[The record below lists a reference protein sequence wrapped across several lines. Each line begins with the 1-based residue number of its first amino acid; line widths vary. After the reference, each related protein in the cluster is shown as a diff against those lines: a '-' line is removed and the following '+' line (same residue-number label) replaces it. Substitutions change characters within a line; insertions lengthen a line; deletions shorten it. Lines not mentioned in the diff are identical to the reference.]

1 MKKIVYTLALLTSV
15 VLAAC
20 HNHGGETTMSDSVVA
35 TQTDED
41 TGAIRGVEPTNDQDT
56 SQGYVRQNNEEEDI
70 NAGLFSKKERKVYA
84 AEQLCGEWVCGTLHE
99 MYNIDS
105 TGLQWDTKDDVGRE
119 EAQKFTWQLE
129 NNNLQQVYSMRL
141 GGVVPRTYKVTFVD
155 DESLVYRDNFGES
168 YMWERSN

>member
-1 MKKIVYTLALLTSV
+1 MKKIGYALFLTISVMLAG
-15 VLAAC
+15 C
-20 HNHGGETTMSDSVVA
+20 NGHGGGNTVTDSIA
-35 TQTDED
+35 TTQTDGNTEGGRDVDSSNSD
-41 TGAIRGVEPTNDQDT
+41 TTQVF
-56 SQGYVRQNNEEEDI
+56 VRQNNEEEDI

-99 MYNIDS
+99 MYNSDS

-129 NNNLQQVYSMRL
+129 NNNLQHVYSMRL

>member
-70 NAGLFSKKERKVYA
+70 NAGLFSRKEKTMYS

-99 MYNIDS
+99 VYNSDG
-105 TGLQWDTKDDVGRE
+105 TGLQWDTKDDVSRE
-119 EAQKFTWQLE
+119 EAQKFTWKIE
-129 NNNLQQVYSMRL
+129 NNSLRQVYSMQL
-141 GGVVPRTYKVTFVD
+141 GGVVPRVYTVTFAD
-155 DESLVYRDNFGES
+155 DESLVYKDDFGES
-168 YMWERSN
+168 FMWDKKN